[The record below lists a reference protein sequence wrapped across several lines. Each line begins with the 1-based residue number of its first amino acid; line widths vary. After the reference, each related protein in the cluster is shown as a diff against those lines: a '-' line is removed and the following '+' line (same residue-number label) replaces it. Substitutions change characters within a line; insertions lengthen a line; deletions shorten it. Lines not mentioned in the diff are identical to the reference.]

1 MAIGM
6 RDLQAGQI
14 EVARRDTLT
23 KETRPLEGVASYIR
37 DLLVEIQAAIY
48 QKAFKFR
55 QENIFKIDT
64 WAEFEEQIEKGGFL
78 FCHWDGTSETED
90 KIKDLTKATIRCIP
104 LDAVEEKGK
113 CILTGNHSN
122 KRVVFA
128 RAY

>member
-1 MAIGM
+1 M

-23 KETRPLEGVASYIR
+23 KETRPLEGVANYVR
-37 DLLVEIQAAIY
+37 DLLDEIQSAIY

-55 QENIFKIDT
+55 QENMFKIDT
-64 WAEFEEQIEKGGFL
+64 WAEFENQIEKGGFL
-78 FCHWDGTSETED
+78 LCHWDGSSETEE

-104 LDAVEEKGK
+104 LDAVLEEGK
-113 CILTGNHSN
+113 CILTGNPST